1 MKAYRISINLKLGLI
16 VFAVLISLAS
26 LWYTSFLVE
35 RLRER
40 ETVLAQLWAEAL
52 AEIPKGADVMNPY
65 RADFRLL
72 ERMLVSESGQGLS
85 VDDQARLRQALAW
98 AQSMP
103 ASGQP
108 EFILNAFLEPN
119 VFGIPTLVYDSTR
132 STFYSWLNIDVAHE
146 SFADL
151 DSVEAAKL
159 DAELQRIRAEM
170 AGQYEPIQFVV
181 DFGAASDQRLAQTLY
196 YGESDMVR
204 YLRWFPFVQLVFV
217 GLFAFVAY
225 VGFSYVRKS
234 EQSSLWVGMAKEAAH
249 QLGTPISSLMGWLE
263 MLRMQDDSSGSLR
276 QISEEIEADIQRLE
290 RVTSRFSDI
299 GSLPK
304 LDVQPL
310 QPLLEETVEYMRRRL
325 PRKGTLVRMTVSA
338 ESSLQAPLNA
348 ELFEWVI
355 ENLLKNAID
364 AMDTERG
371 RIDVVATE
379 RGDLIQ
385 IDVSDTGR
393 GIDRRQH
400 KNIFRPGYST
410 KKRGWGLGLS
420 LAKRIVEDYH
430 GGQLALLYSRPGE
443 GTAFRIRIPT
453 GFEAP

>member
-16 VFAVLISLAS
+16 VFAVVISLAS
-26 LWYTSFLVE
+26 LWYTNFLVE

-40 ETVLAQLWAEAL
+40 ETVIAQLWAAAL
-52 AEIPKGADVMNPY
+52 AELPKGADVMNPY
-65 RADFRLL
+65 REDLQSLEGMVTSSADLDLRRD
-72 ERMLVSESGQGLS
+72 ERE
-85 VDDQARLRQALAW
+85 RLRQALVW

-108 EFILNAFLEPN
+108 EFIYEAFLKPN

-132 STFYSWLNIDVAHE
+132 STFYSWLNIDVPHD
-146 SFADL
+146 SFVDL
-151 DSVEAAKL
+151 DSTQAAQL
-159 DAELQRIRAEM
+159 EEELQRVRAEM
-170 AGQYEPIQFVV
+170 AGQYDPIEFIV
-181 DFGAASDQRLAQTLY
+181 DFGEASDQRLVQTLY

-263 MLRMQDDSSGSLR
+263 MLRMQDDASGSLR
-276 QISEEIEADIQRLE
+276 QISSEIEADIERLE
-290 RVTSRFSDI
+290 RVTNRFSDI

-310 QPLLEETVEYMRRRL
+310 RPILEETVEYMRRRL
-325 PRKGTLVRMTVSA
+325 PSRGTLVRMTVSA
-338 ESSLQAPLNA
+338 APELKAPLNA

-364 AMDTERG
+364 AMDTDRG
-371 RIDVVATE
+371 RIDVVATR
-379 RGDLIQ
+379 RGDQIQ

-443 GTAFRIRIPT
+443 GTAFRIRIPIV
-453 GFEAP
+453 

>member
-1 MKAYRISINLKLGLI
+1 MKAYRISINLKLWLI
-16 VFAVLISLAS
+16 VFAVLISVAS
-26 LWYTSFLVE
+26 LWYTNFLVE

-40 ETVLAQLWAEAL
+40 ETVIAQLWAAAL
-52 AEIPKGADVMNPY
+52 AELPKGADVMNPH
-65 RADFRLL
+65 REELQSL
-72 ERMLVSESGQGLS
+72 ERMVTSATGLNLRR
-85 VDDQARLRQALAW
+85 DERDRLRQALVW

-108 EFILNAFLEPN
+108 EFIYNAFLEPN

-132 STFYSWLNIDVAHE
+132 STFYGWLNIDVSHE
-146 SFADL
+146 SFAGL
-151 DSVEAAKL
+151 DSSQASEL
-159 DAELQRIRAEM
+159 DADLQRIRAEM
-170 AGQYEPIQFVV
+170 AAQYEPIQFVV
-181 DFGAASDQRLAQTLY
+181 DFGGAADQRLVQTLY

-204 YLRWFPFVQLVFV
+204 YLRWFPFLQLAFV
-217 GLFAFVAY
+217 GLFVFVAY

-263 MLRMQDDSSGSLR
+263 MLRIQEDASGSLR
-276 QISEEIEADIQRLE
+276 QISEEIEADIHRLE
-290 RVTSRFSDI
+290 RVTNRFSDI

-310 QPLLEETVEYMRRRL
+310 RPILEETVEYMRRRL
-325 PRKGTLVRMTVSA
+325 PRRGTLVRMTVSA
-338 ESSLQAPLNA
+338 ASSLQAPLNA

-364 AMDTERG
+364 AMDTDRG
-371 RIDVVATE
+371 RIDMVATQ
-379 RGDLIQ
+379 RGDQIQ

-443 GTAFRIRIPT
+443 GTAFRIRIPIST
-453 GFEAP
+453 

>member
-1 MKAYRISINLKLGLI
+1 VKAYRISINLKLGLI

-26 LWYTSFLVE
+26 LWYTNFLVE

-40 ETVLAQLWAEAL
+40 ETVIAQLWASAL
-52 AEIPKGADVMNPY
+52 AELPKGADIMNPH
-65 RADFRLL
+65 REDLQEL
-72 ERMLVSESGQGLS
+72 ERIVGSGAGLNLPR
-85 VDDQARLRQALAW
+85 DERERLRQAIVW
-98 AQSMP
+98 AMSMP
-103 ASGQP
+103 TSGQP
-108 EFILNAFLEPN
+108 EFIYNAFLEPN

-132 STFYSWLNIDVAHE
+132 NTFYSWLNVDVPHD
-146 SFADL
+146 SFVDL
-151 DSVEAAKL
+151 DSSEASALETK
-159 DAELQRIRAEM
+159 LQRIRAEM
-170 AGQYEPIQFVV
+170 ASQYEPIQFVV
-181 DFGAASDQRLAQTLY
+181 DFGGLPDQRLVQTLY

-204 YLRWFPFVQLVFV
+204 YLRWFPVVQLVFV

-225 VGFSYVRKS
+225 VGFSYVRRS

-263 MLRMQDDSSGSLR
+263 MLRMHDDTSGSIQ

-290 RVTSRFSDI
+290 RVTGRFSDI

-304 LDVQPL
+304 LEVQPIK
-310 QPLLEETVEYMRRRL
+310 PILENTIEYMRRRL
-325 PRKGTLVRMTVSA
+325 PRRGTLVRMTVSA
-338 ESSLQAPLNA
+338 TPSLQAPLNA
-348 ELFEWVI
+348 DLFEWVI

-364 AMDTERG
+364 AMNSDRG
-371 RIDVVATE
+371 RIDVVATG
-379 RGDLIQ
+379 RGDQIQ

-400 KNIFRPGYST
+400 KNVFRPGYST

-430 GGQLALLYSRPGE
+430 GGQLVLLYSRPGE
-443 GTAFRIRIPT
+443 GTTFRIRVPVNR
-453 GFEAP
+453 